1 MDNTA
6 TEIETKEELFLFNS
20 QHQRTDHMQYL
31 LQKEKEKKL
40 TWKIPYGKVKNEID
54 YMANKESIVF
64 NTDVVQR
71 VNIGSDHRLV

>member
-1 MDNTA
+1 
-6 TEIETKEELFLFNS
+6 
-20 QHQRTDHMQYL
+20 MQYL

-40 TWKIPYGKVKNEID
+40 TWKIPDGKVKNEID